1 MLKFYTAKYESI
13 FMYSAVKNQ
22 RVIKKIIEQI
32 LNKKYNEFIILNPN
46 IIKDNIHNIGQK
58 LDLLIKADDEYI
70 NVELNSKYNK
80 YIKERNLL
88 YVFKLCLDKSEKDKQ
103 TLKGCVR
110 QININFGRKSK
121 GIEDIAVVNL
131 TENKKL
137 TTKIEIKN
145 LNVDFYTKKYYN
157 NYKLT
162 KEEELYTM
170 LGLAL
175 EELEKLSERN
185 DIVKEF
191 KESVEEANKDE
202 LVVKWFTPEQ
212 EREMREN
219 YIKSEAEEKG
229 MKKGKKEGIIEGR
242 KAGKLEGLLQ
252 TAKNM
257 LEANMNI
264 ETVSKLTG
272 LSVKKIKD
280 MLL

>member
-1 MLKFYTAKYESI
+1 M
-13 FMYSAVKNQ
+13 
-22 RVIKKIIEQI
+22 
-32 LNKKYNEFIILNPN
+32 
-46 IIKDNIHNIGQK
+46 
-58 LDLLIKADDEYI
+58 
-70 NVELNSKYNK
+70 
-80 YIKERNLL
+80 L

-145 LNVDFYTKKYYN
+145 LNVDFYIKKYYN

-162 KEEELYTM
+162 KEEELYAM
-170 LGLAL
+170 LGLEL
-175 EELEKLSERN
+175 EELKKLSERN
-185 DIVKEF
+185 EMVKEF

>member
-1 MLKFYTAKYESI
+1 MKKLYTAKYESI
-13 FMYSAVKNQ
+13 FMYSAVKYKYI
-22 RVIKKIIEQI
+22 IKKIIEQI
-32 LNKKYNEFIILNPN
+32 LNKKYNEFVILNPN
-46 IIKDNIHNIGQK
+46 LIKDNIHNIGQK

-70 NVELNSKYNK
+70 NVELNSNYNK
-80 YIKERNLL
+80 YVKERNLL

-103 TLKGCVR
+103 TLKGKVR

-131 TENKKL
+131 MTNKKV

-162 KEEELYTM
+162 KEERLYAM
-170 LGLAL
+170 LGLEI
-175 EELEKLSERN
+175 EELNKLSER
-185 DIVKEF
+185 DEIVKEF
-191 KESVEEANKDE
+191 KKGVEEANKDE
-202 LVVKWFTPEQ
+202 LVVKWFSPEQ

-219 YIKSEAEEKG
+219 YIRSEAEEKG
-229 MKKGKKEGIIEGR
+229 MKKGIVEGK
-242 KAGKLEGLLQ
+242 KAGILEGLLQ

-257 LEANMNI
+257 LEADMNI
-264 ETVSKLTG
+264 ETISKLTG

>member
-1 MLKFYTAKYESI
+1 MSKFYTAKYESV

-46 IIKDNIHNIGQK
+46 LIKDNIHNIGQK

-70 NVELNSKYNK
+70 NVELNSRYNK

-131 TENKKL
+131 SDNKKL

-145 LNVDFYTKKYYN
+145 LNVDFYIKKYYN

-162 KEEELYTM
+162 KEEELYAM
-170 LGLAL
+170 LGLEL
-175 EELEKLSERN
+175 EELKKLGERN

-229 MKKGKKEGIIEGR
+229 MKKGIKK
-242 KAGKLEGLLQ
+242 GKLEGILQ